1 MPSSYRTITNTEC
14 YITGSTGIVTTT
26 SLYPAEIDD
35 HVVVNTFP
43 NVTTDNICAV
53 SIDTAS
59 HDFERLANSVDKLSK
74 DLQDL
79 KDRVDQN
86 VGQEARE
93 SLFEYFYGSDE
104 G

>member
-14 YITGSTGIVTTT
+14 YITGYTG
-26 SLYPAEIDD
+26 
-35 HVVVNTFP
+35 VVNTSP
-43 NVTTDNICAV
+43 YITTAVDTSPYITTDRCAV